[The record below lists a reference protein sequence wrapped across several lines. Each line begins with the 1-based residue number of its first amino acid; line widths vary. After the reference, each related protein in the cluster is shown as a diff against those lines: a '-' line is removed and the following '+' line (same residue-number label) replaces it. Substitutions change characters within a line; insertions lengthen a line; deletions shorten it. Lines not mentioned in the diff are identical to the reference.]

1 MVVLFL
7 IILGTSILFSKEA
20 APISFPPTVHK
31 SSFSPH
37 PHQHLLFA
45 AFYDSNSDRYEVIT
59 HSGFDLHF
67 LDD

>member
-20 APISFPPTVHK
+20 AISFPPTVHK